1 MAFRKKQPP
10 SPSPW
15 LARVI
20 DQENEKLQIMNTCS
34 SPANQA
40 AYVVVVGG
48 LVREVGRNLFV
59 HRKHVI
65 SLIIPSRRDAHVF
78 SQVANTEK
86 ICSSLGYSL
95 RVGTI
100 WSEQRAGFWT

>member
-20 DQENEKLQIMNTCS
+20 DQENEKLQLCS

-40 AYVVVVGG
+40 AYVMVVGG
-48 LVREVGRNLFV
+48 LVREVRRNLFV
-59 HRKHVI
+59 QSKHEI